1 MAGNTKSLKLCQ
13 LDKKKHRDT
22 CSDYHYSILHS
33 AWVHRNHYNLDLPK
47 NVSSLKHKL
56 DKNVHGDLE
65 VKKAKPPWFSG
76 SSYYASSAKKKEEAS
91 AAEWQKFTFPSEKV
105 ENRDIPVAVDP
116 PDNCEFAIGSMVE
129 VRYKKRK
136 EPQPGVIKWIG
147 TTRDGKFYAGLEMVC
162 SFNFLMTLFNL

>member
-1 MAGNTKSLKLCQ
+1 M
-13 LDKKKHRDT
+13 
-22 CSDYHYSILHS
+22 
-33 AWVHRNHYNLDLPK
+33 
-47 NVSSLKHKL
+47 KHKL
-56 DKNVHGDLE
+56 DNTVHGDPE
-65 VKKAKPPWFSG
+65 VKKAKPRWF
-76 SSYYASSAKKKEEAS
+76 SAKKKEEAN
-91 AAEWQKFTFPSEKV
+91 AAEWQKFTFLSEKV

-129 VRYKKRK
+129 VRYKKLK